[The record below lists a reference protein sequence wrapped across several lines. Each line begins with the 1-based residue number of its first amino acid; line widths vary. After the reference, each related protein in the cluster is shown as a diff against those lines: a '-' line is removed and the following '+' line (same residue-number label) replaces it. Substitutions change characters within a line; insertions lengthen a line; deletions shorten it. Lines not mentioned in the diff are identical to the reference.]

1 MSRHHNKV
9 HMETCFSEPK
19 ICSNC
24 NLQYAGEF
32 WVFECLCLCN
42 GTARVCKPCIAE
54 HAAVFSQRR
63 KTEICFHC
71 RLVKCKR
78 ILVE

>member
-32 WVFECLCLCN
+32 WVFECLCLCD
-42 GTARVCKPCIAE
+42 GTARVCKPCITE